1 LRRCRNVTLTG
12 LVLQHTREAS
22 ADAEAS
28 VELRECENVSLT
40 GCQVVNARTRG
51 VAVYGSSVVRVADCT
66 VRGRAGDKGYRAAVV
81 VDRASS
87 RVMVV
92 NNFLGRGSD
101 GDLQLP
107 KASGV
112 AAGNVTV

>member
-1 LRRCRNVTLTG
+1 
-12 LVLQHTREAS
+12 
-22 ADAEAS
+22 
-28 VELRECENVSLT
+28 
-40 GCQVVNARTRG
+40 
-51 VAVYGSSVVRVADCT
+51 
-66 VRGRAGDKGYRAAVV
+66 

-101 GDLQLP
+101 GDVQLP

-112 AAGNVTV
+112 TAGNVTL